1 MRHYFVLG
9 IVLALPACG
18 RTVEAPRSG
27 HAELPPVEA
36 GGLRPVSD
44 FETITDPT
52 ARSAAMFL
60 EASRVLTHPR
70 CLNCHPAGDT
80 PLQGESMMVHEP
92 PVTRGVGNRGVVGME
107 CTSCHQ
113 DENLELARVPGAP
126 DWHLAPIQAAWVGRS
141 PRQICE
147 QLKDPKLNGKRTLEA
162 YQPAIRAIIVERAR
176 IYHADPLLAVHSAH
190 ADMQLAAFAL
200 TQGDADLAIAL
211 ADGALPHAAEAENA
225 ALLATLLAIKAE
237 ALTLQGR
244 DDAARSTR
252 LDSLGWARYGFGPDK
267 EVRRQ
272 IDEIAALSPLNRS
285 RPR

>member
-147 QLKDPKLNGKRTLEA
+147 QLKDPKLNGKRTLED
-162 YQPAIRAIIVERAR
+162 IVE
-176 IYHADPLLAVHSAH
+176 HSENDRLVAWGWQPGH
-190 ADMQLAAFAL
+190 GREPAPGSQAAFA
-200 TQGDADLAIAL
+200 AL
-211 ADGALPHAAEAENA
+211 IRGWVEAGAACPAE
-225 ALLATLLAIKAE
+225 
-237 ALTLQGR
+237 G
-244 DDAARSTR
+244 ST
-252 LDSLGWARYGFGPDK
+252 P
-267 EVRRQ
+267 
-272 IDEIAALSPLNRS
+272 
-285 RPR
+285 